1 MRSRSGRLS
10 RVGVRGEARPGCIL
24 FLLLLSVAT
33 YVGIVVIGS
42 EMGYRSLG
50 TESRR
55 QAQLAAERS
64 DDEIR
69 LAIQEKARSLEL
81 PEAAQ
86 TVGIRRLP
94 GARINVLVRY
104 TDTLTF
110 VGGWEWIRPREVRV
124 EGSY

>member
-10 RVGVRGEARPGCIL
+10 RVGARGEARPGCIL
-24 FLLLLSVAT
+24 FLLLVAVAT
-33 YVGIVVIGS
+33 YVGVVFIGS
-42 EMGYRSLG
+42 EFDYRSLG

-55 QAQLAAERS
+55 QAGLAAESS

-69 LAIQEKARSLEL
+69 GAIQEKARSLEL

-86 TVGIRRLP
+86 TVGVRRLP
-94 GARINVLVRY
+94 GNRINVLIRY
-104 TDTLTF
+104 ADTLTF
-110 VGGWEWIRPREVRV
+110 VGGLEWIRPREVRI